1 MTTKA
6 LVCTLAL
13 LSAAAG
19 QAASPIELA
28 EEVRSRELAF
38 AKTMADRDPVA
49 FASFLAEEAVFSSGP
64 NVSRGRAAVV
74 EAWKGL
80 FEGPQAPFSWQP
92 DFVQVLDS
100 GTLALSSGPVNSPE
114 GVRVGT
120 FNSVWRL
127 EKDGRWRVVF
137 DRGCPPCAPPVPPDK
152 KPDKK

>member
-6 LVCTLAL
+6 LLCSLVL
-13 LSAAAG
+13 LSAPTA

-38 AKTMADRDPVA
+38 ARTMADRDPVA
-49 FASFLAEEAVFSSGP
+49 FASFLAEEAVFSSGSS
-64 NVSRGRAAVV
+64 VSRGRAAVV

-80 FEGPQAPFSWQP
+80 FEGPRAPFSWHP

-100 GTLALSSGPVNSPE
+100 GTLALSSGPVLSPE
-114 GVRVGT
+114 GARVGT

-127 EKDGRWRVVF
+127 DKDGRWRVVF
-137 DRGCPPCAPPVPPDK
+137 DRGCPPCSPPPAPGK
-152 KPDKK
+152 E